1 MFSGH
6 CGSNKEFA
14 GFIPSK
20 ASKICHNIP
29 VVVPKNDEKCS
40 NCLSKKP
47 VGGSPRSETMAA
59 SFSNMN
65 LTNPIKVIV
74 SKKRNR
80 YKQDGFNLDL
90 TYITDSII
98 AMGYPASNIESV
110 YRNNIEDVVKF
121 LDQKHQDH
129 YMIYNLC
136 SERSYDKT
144 KFHNRV
150 KDFPFDDHNPP
161 KIQSVEPFCE
171 VVIRLSLAVVLF
183 CKGSLGAQSM
193 DYMRKRL
200 GPSGIR
206 KLRPLTDAIEPVQ
219 PVVDRDVQEWLAK
232 DARNVAVVHCKAG
245 KGRTG
250 TMICC
255 YLLHSRTCLTAD
267 QALSLYGGK
276 RTQDTKGV
284 TIPSQVRYV
293 RYYEQ
298 LLNKGLHYQPV
309 TLNIKEFIFDPVPT
323 FMGGP
328 GSLSFMVWE
337 SFSDHKLRQKYK
349 SDVCKIPVDIHPFT
363 IKLDTCFRLT
373 GDIKIDFYNKIMMRK
388 EKLFHFW
395 FNTFFVDVM
404 GSSSAIG
411 CEDCFEL
418 VFKKNELD
426 KLSKKDKQ
434 HKIFSENFKLRMI
447 VQKVS
452 KSDHAIATSYPTVWP
467 PLQDTTPTESS
478 AGSSE
483 ESDDDDDWD
492 SGEHNAELPLVRP
505 Q

>member
-1 MFSGH
+1 MGVCVSCRKSKDRVKASVKGH

-171 VVIRLSLAVVLF
+171 
-183 CKGSLGAQSM
+183 
-193 DYMRKRL
+193 
-200 GPSGIR
+200 
-206 KLRPLTDAIEPVQ
+206 
-219 PVVDRDVQEWLAK
+219 DVQEWLAK

-492 SGEHNAELPLVRP
+492 SDNTMMLGAREIWRLAQE
-505 Q
+505 

>member
-1 MFSGH
+1 MSEKVSDRLLVKFLSGSDSNKPDCLDYQRQVCTFPYLLNCSSATFLAFFLLLLVGSTWFNSHLILQKVTADTRLFHVTEFKFASDRGVSTPSELFAFFMGVCVSCRKSKDRVKASVKGKSYSRH

-80 YKQDGFNLDL
+80 YKQDD
-90 TYITDSII
+90 ITDSII

-171 VVIRLSLAVVLF
+171 
-183 CKGSLGAQSM
+183 
-193 DYMRKRL
+193 
-200 GPSGIR
+200 
-206 KLRPLTDAIEPVQ
+206 
-219 PVVDRDVQEWLAK
+219 DVQEWLAK

-434 HKIFSENFKLRMI
+434 HKIFSENFK
-447 VQKVS
+447 
-452 KSDHAIATSYPTVWP
+452 
-467 PLQDTTPTESS
+467 
-478 AGSSE
+478 
-483 ESDDDDDWD
+483 
-492 SGEHNAELPLVRP
+492 
-505 Q
+505 